1 MVPYKIWGLVTL
13 LKFITSYHEEGCQV
27 LRKIKLVVLEENVQ
41 KVIVYEVDNEA
52 NFAQRL
58 ESLPGQKF
66 IDPA

>member
-1 MVPYKIWGLVTL
+1 M
-13 LKFITSYHEEGCQV
+13 TSYREEGCQV

-58 ESLPGQKF
+58 KSLP
-66 IDPA
+66 

>member
-1 MVPYKIWGLVTL
+1 M
-13 LKFITSYHEEGCQV
+13 
-27 LRKIKLVVLEENVQ
+27 RKIKLVVLEENVQ

-58 ESLPGQKF
+58 KSLPRQKF

>member
-1 MVPYKIWGLVTL
+1 M
-13 LKFITSYHEEGCQV
+13 
-27 LRKIKLVVLEENVQ
+27 RKIKLVVLEENVQ

-58 ESLPGQKF
+58 KSLPGQKF

>member
-1 MVPYKIWGLVTL
+1 MVSCKTWGLVTF
-13 LKFITSYHEEGCQV
+13 LKFITSYHEKGCQV

-58 ESLPGQKF
+58 KRL
-66 IDPA
+66 